1 MPVAVA
7 LTMTS
12 SGAEAVSGVV
22 TAVCQ
27 SVHSP
32 FLLPA
37 IGRTRRSYLCVC
49 IIHMLVVVRKTH
61 LKKGKRIPP
70 HHPKS
75 TRKKGT
81 TRKEKTYVS
90 LGTAQCVSHRFART
104 LVGEKCNGGFVSLPL
119 MRYSASYVYAPN
131 TRDIK
136 YHHHHHQSLSSSIHK
151 SPIVGSSDDKH
162 TFIPNRRNTNRRRV
176 DLEIFRFGQRSRGN
190 SRGDFEGC

>member
-37 IGRTRRSYLCVC
+37 IGRTRRSYLCV
-49 IIHMLVVVRKTH
+49 HHTHVVVVRKTH

-75 TRKKGT
+75 QRKGT
-81 TRKEKTYVS
+81 TRKNKTYVS

-104 LVGEKCNGGFVSLPL
+104 LVGEKCSGGFVSLPL

-131 TRDIK
+131 TSERDIE
-136 YHHHHHQSLSSSIHK
+136 YHHHHQSLSS
-151 SPIVGSSDDKH
+151 PQLGSSDEN
-162 TFIPNRRNTNRRRV
+162 IPLSQIAVTPIV
-176 DLEIFRFGQRSRGN
+176 E
-190 SRGDFEGC
+190 E

>member
-37 IGRTRRSYLCVC
+37 IGRTRRSYLYV
-49 IIHMLVVVRKTH
+49 HHPHVVVRKEA
-61 LKKGKRIPP
+61 
-70 HHPKS
+70 S
-75 TRKKGT
+75 
-81 TRKEKTYVS
+81 RKEKEKILHTIRKAQKKERQEKRKTYVS

-104 LVGEKCNGGFVSLPL
+104 LVGEKCSGGFVSLPL

-131 TRDIK
+131 TRERDIE
-136 YHHHHHQSLSSSIHK
+136 YHHHHHQSLSSSIHT
-151 SPIVGSSDDKH
+151 SPIGLV
-162 TFIPNRRNTNRRRV
+162 R
-176 DLEIFRFGQRSRGN
+176 
-190 SRGDFEGC
+190 